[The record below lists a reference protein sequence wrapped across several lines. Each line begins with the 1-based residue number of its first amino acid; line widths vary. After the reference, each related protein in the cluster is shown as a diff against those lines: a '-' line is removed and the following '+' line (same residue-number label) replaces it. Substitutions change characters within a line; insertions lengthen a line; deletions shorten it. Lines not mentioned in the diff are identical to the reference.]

1 MSNKICHKCHLSL
14 KCQCIRMLLRLRSNF
29 CPFLEIVISNIPVC
43 SSQEW
48 MPHTLRP
55 VSFPSPLVRL
65 GPAIND
71 RFMALK
77 VLERSANWPSF
88 QLHCSL
94 RYLTPCQVIFYPK
107 KSFSSFLGHVLW
119 FLLWMLFFFLRRL
132 QTHGTR
138 GKKKINLKGNEVA
151 QVNFV
156 QATKMVGNLHS
167 YLTL

>member
-1 MSNKICHKCHLSL
+1 MLVKNECHTHYS
-14 KCQCIRMLLRLRSNF
+14 F
-29 CPFLEIVISNIPVC
+29 V
-43 SSQEW
+43 SSCF
-48 MPHTLRP
+48 
-55 VSFPSPLVRL
+55 FPSPLVRL

-107 KSFSSFLGHVLW
+107 KSFRSFLGHVLW
-119 FLLWMLFFFLRRL
+119 FLLWMLFFSSVGFFSHDPHCKKNKS
-132 QTHGTR
+132 HGKWR
-138 GKKKINLKGNEVA
+138 ELGPQVA

-156 QATKMVGNLHS
+156 QATEIVLVTFILILPCNQAHLCLCFS
-167 YLTL
+167 FS

>member
-1 MSNKICHKCHLSL
+1 MQVQGVKGSEPPLTCGNIIFISARKLHLKGFVSNVNSTLKMSSSSGTSFNLGTN
-14 KCQCIRMLLRLRSNF
+14 QCV
-29 CPFLEIVISNIPVC
+29 PFSK
-43 SSQEW
+43 EW
-48 MPHTLRP
+48 MPH
-55 VSFPSPLVRL
+55 SSSSPFFLFRL

-119 FLLWMLFFFLRRL
+119 FLLWMLFFSSGDYRIVA
-132 QTHGTR
+132 
-138 GKKKINLKGNEVA
+138 KK
-151 QVNFV
+151 
-156 QATKMVGNLHS
+156 
-167 YLTL
+167 